1 MLRDFIS
8 FDDIEVTPEP
18 EPEPKSRHR
27 PDPSSS
33 KRDTNKESKGRR
45 NRQKNGDK
53 SQQAPSKHTYF
64 DDQGN
69 ASKARK
75 RKADEMIA
83 DSDAY
88 PRKSHERLQAR
99 RQTPW
104 CSKVDWFAEKDV
116 VKL

>member
-1 MLRDFIS
+1 MS
-8 FDDIEVTPEP
+8 
-18 EPEPKSRHR
+18 
-27 PDPSSS
+27 
-33 KRDTNKESKGRR
+33 
-45 NRQKNGDK
+45 
-53 SQQAPSKHTYF
+53 SKHTHF

-75 RKADEMIA
+75 RKADEMIT

-99 RQTPW
+99 KETPW